1 MNIDPSIYTKIRA
14 TLDNLPKAERR
25 IGEYVLEH
33 PNEVIRQSIT
43 EVAEECACA
52 EATIF
57 RFSKRLGL
65 QGFQGLK
72 IELASATS
80 TPTLNIYEE
89 VHENDSMLSVAQ
101 KIFASNMQSIQD
113 TLSLLSAHDLE
124 TAVQLLAGANKIEFY
139 GTGGSAILAMDGYHK
154 FMRTGIPCIALTDP
168 HLQVMSAALLKPSD
182 TVVAISHSGTNK
194 DIYETLNIARKHG
207 AKIISLTDYNKT
219 PIGKIS
225 DVCLVAT
232 SQETRYRTEA
242 MAARFAQLSILDTLY
257 TGVASRRQNDTISN
271 LMKIREVIAK
281 KRF

>member
-57 RFSKRLGL
+57 RFSRRLGL

-72 IELASATS
+72 IQLASETS
-80 TPTLNIYEE
+80 IPTLNIHED
-89 VHENDSMLSVAQ
+89 VHEGDSMLDVAQ
-101 KIFASNMQSIQD
+101 KVFAATMQSIQD
-113 TLSLLSAHDLE
+113 TLSLLNTSDLE
-124 TAVQLLAGANKIEFY
+124 KAVRLIAEANKIEFY
-139 GTGGSAILAMDGYHK
+139 GTGGSAMLALDGYHK
-154 FMRTGIPCIALTDP
+154 FMRTGIPCIALTDT
-168 HLQVMSAALLKPSD
+168 HLQVTSAALLKPGD
-182 TVVAISHSGTNK
+182 VVVAISHSGTNK
-194 DIYETLNIARKHG
+194 DIHETLNIARQHG

-232 SQETRYRTEA
+232 SQETRYRTES

-257 TGVASRRQNDTISN
+257 TGVAIRRQHDTIAN
-271 LMKIREVIAK
+271 LVEIREVIAK